1 MATRPILALKS
12 RRQQAWAGFTL
23 IESTIVIV
31 LLGIMAAVVAPRAFD
46 SGALTLDSQARTLA
60 SDLQR
65 AQLLATTQ
73 DQLVLVCV
81 SSTVYMIKVGGS
93 CPATLPTQDQNILPV
108 VVVLSPNAVVSVS
121 PPPVNRLAM
130 SFNSMGKPSGKTDF
144 QLQNSNATSTFT
156 VSVAALSGLVSIAK
170 P

>member
-1 MATRPILALKS
+1 MTRSMLAILN
-12 RRQQAWAGFTL
+12 RRTQASAGFTL
-23 IESTIVIV
+23 LEFVVVIV
-31 LLGIMAAVVAPRAFD
+31 LMGIVAAYVAPRSFD
-46 SGALTLDSQARTLA
+46 TGALTLDSQARTLA

-73 DQLVLVCV
+73 DQLVLVCAT
-81 SSTVYMIKVGGS
+81 STVYTVQIGGS
-93 CPATLPTQDQNILPV
+93 CPSTLPTQDQNTLPV

-121 PPPVNRLAM
+121 PTPVNRLAI

-144 QLQNSNATSTFT
+144 QLQNSGATSTFT
-156 VSVAALSGLVSIAK
+156 VSVAALSGLVSITK